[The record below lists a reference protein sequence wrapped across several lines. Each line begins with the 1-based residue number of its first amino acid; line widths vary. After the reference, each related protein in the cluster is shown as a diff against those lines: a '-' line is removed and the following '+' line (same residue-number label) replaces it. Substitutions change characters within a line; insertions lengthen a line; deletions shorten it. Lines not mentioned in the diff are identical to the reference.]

1 MTIDA
6 RVKAL
11 QAYRIISR
19 ASNDAALMQAGANLA
34 SLVTGGLPVIHLA
47 VDGLCLG
54 YQMTI
59 INDIS
64 DLYGKPRITLDAAL
78 AYLRPNMRFILANL
92 ALDKGLG
99 VAVPV
104 LGLPFCY
111 IFARALTWRLG
122 TFFTATAAMDADIPR
137 PLLLE
142 KLAGLVAELF
152 PRRDFFGLANPD
164 KEKFVALI
172 AGLEG
177 LSAAQAEA
185 RITTA
190 LAVLSGEYEILRD
203 AGPEAE
209 MAPEPETAEM
219 PEEILPLVVEAETGS
234 GEDDDPPDAAAME
247 FPVPPPWNNPPA
259 GAEAVAEADTGSA
272 LETDDRQL
280 ALLPLAASEGGAE
293 TPEEDAEETDAED
306 VAESGADTLAELEP
320 EATAALPAE
329 TTLPPVAQAAA
340 APAKP
345 KPSPAKPA
353 ASKKVVGRPKGAA
366 TAKK

>member
-1 MTIDA
+1 MLDA
-6 RVKAL
+6 QIKAL

-19 ASNDAALMQAGANLA
+19 AGNDAALMQASANLV
-34 SLVTGGLPVIHLA
+34 SLVTGGLPVVHLA

-64 DLYGKPRITLDAAL
+64 DLYGKPRITQGAAL

-104 LGLPFCY
+104 LGLPFCF

-164 KEKFVALI
+164 KEKFTALI

-203 AGPEAE
+203 GGPEAE
-209 MAPEPETAEM
+209 MAPEPETADL
-219 PEEILPLVVEAETGS
+219 PEEILPRVVEAETGR
-234 GEDDDPPDAAAME
+234 GEDDDLPDAAAME
-247 FPVPPPWNNPPA
+247 SPVPPPPDDPPA
-259 GAEAVAEADTGSA
+259 GAEVEAEADTGSA

-280 ALLPLAASEGGAE
+280 ALLPLTASDSGTE
-293 TPEEDAEETDAED
+293 TPGHPGEAADSDLVMEI
-306 VAESGADTLAELEP
+306 GADTLAESEP

-329 TTLPPVAQAAA
+329 STLPPLIQTEA
-340 APAKP
+340 APARP
-345 KPSPAKPA
+345 KPTPAKPA
-353 ASKKVVGRPKGAA
+353 ASKKVVGRPKSAA

>member
-1 MTIDA
+1 MLDA
-6 RVKAL
+6 QIKAL

-34 SLVTGGLPVIHLA
+34 SLMTGGLPLFHLA
-47 VDGLCLG
+47 VDGFCLG

-64 DLYGKPRITLDAAL
+64 DLYGKPRITQGAAV
-78 AYLRPNMRFILANL
+78 AYLRPHLGFILGNL

-190 LAVLSGEYEILRD
+190 LAVLSGEYEILGD

-209 MAPEPETAEM
+209 MAPEPETADL
-219 PEEILPLVVEAETGS
+219 PEEILPLVIEAETGRS
-234 GEDDDPPDAAAME
+234 EDDDLPDAAAME
-247 FPVPPPWNNPPA
+247 IPVPHLPDDPPA
-259 GAEAVAEADTGSA
+259 GAEAVEPDADSA
-272 LETDDRQL
+272 PPADDPHL
-280 ALLPLAASEGGAE
+280 DPLPLAVSESGAE
-293 TPEEDAEETDAED
+293 TPEEDAEAADSDLVMEI
-306 VAESGADTLAELEP
+306 GADTLAESEP
-320 EATAALPAE
+320 EVTAALPAE
-329 TTLPPVAQAAA
+329 TTLPPVIQAAA
-340 APAKP
+340 APARP
-345 KPSPAKPA
+345 KPAPAKPA
-353 ASKKVVGRPKGAA
+353 ASKKVVGRPKSAA

>member
-54 YQMTI
+54 YQVTI

-64 DLYGKPRITLDAAL
+64 DLYGKPRITQGAAL
-78 AYLRPNMRFILANL
+78 AYLRPNLGFILGNL

-190 LAVLSGEYEILRD
+190 LAVLSGEYEILGD
-203 AGPEAE
+203 AGPDAE

-219 PEEILPLVVEAETGS
+219 PEETMPQVVEAETGS
-234 GEDDDPPDAAAME
+234 GEDDDPPDAAALE
-247 FPVPPPWNNPPA
+247 IPVPPPWNNPPA
-259 GAEAVAEADTGSA
+259 GAEAEAVADTGST

-280 ALLPLAASEGGAE
+280 ALLPLAASESGAE
-293 TPEEDAEETDAED
+293 TPGHLAEETDAED
-306 VAESGADTLAELEP
+306 VAESGADTLAESEP
-320 EATAALPAE
+320 EATAALPAQS
-329 TTLPPVAQAAA
+329 TLPPIIQAEA
-340 APAKP
+340 APARSKP
-345 KPSPAKPA
+345 APAKPA
-353 ASKKVVGRPKGAA
+353 ASKKLVGRPKSAA